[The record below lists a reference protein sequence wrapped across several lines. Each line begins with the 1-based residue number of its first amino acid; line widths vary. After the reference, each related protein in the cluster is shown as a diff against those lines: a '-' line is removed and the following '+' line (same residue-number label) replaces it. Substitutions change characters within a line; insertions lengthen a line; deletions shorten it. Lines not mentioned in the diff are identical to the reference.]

1 MVVINTL
8 VEDLRVFVNHLSLF
22 LLVLFFWNRSC
33 WLGCLSVLCLVCYY
47 PLLSD
52 YSRAGSVSGDM
63 GCTPSSIEPLIC
75 EQHEEEFLSRWKRS
89 TVDNSVG
96 SHQSSSDISL
106 FKIEEK
112 AVINNGAG
120 ETCHPH
126 WSSEIP
132 EILGV
137 IIVAILA
144 FIWIRRW
151 NRKQYMK
158 QYKRAMGQSL
168 RLQTVSSTV
177 PMQGPM
183 APENAFKGWAGRSLD

>member
-1 MVVINTL
+1 MVEGLHHLVIH
-8 VEDLRVFVNHLSLF
+8 FSLF
-22 LLVLFFWNRSC
+22 LLVLFFWNRSYL
-33 WLGCLSVLCLVCYY
+33 LGCCSVLCLVCYY

-52 YSRAGSVSGDM
+52 YSRAGSVSKDM
-63 GCTPSSIEPLIC
+63 GCTPSSVEPLLC
-75 EQHEEEFLSRWKRS
+75 QRDKEAFLSRWKRS
-89 TVDNSVG
+89 SVDNSVG
-96 SHQSSSDISL
+96 SRQSSSDISL

-112 AVINNGAG
+112 AAMNNGAG
-120 ETCHPH
+120 ETCRTH
-126 WSSEIP
+126 WSLEIP
-132 EILGV
+132 EVLGV
-137 IIVAILA
+137 ILVAILA

-168 RLQTVSSTV
+168 GLQTVSSTV